1 MISVS
6 QQANA
11 LVNSLI
17 GENRISTLGLVVV
30 DEVSES
36 KICSIILLSTDKLLC
51 AEHLLWI
58 IVKFCMS
65 QIYYILLLTHT
76 GNFLTNRLIV
86 LYKIMVSHGLVF

>member
-1 MISVS
+1 MIISVS

-36 KICSIILLSTDKLLC
+36 KICSIILLSRGGGGTPLQGLNGDVRPARVC
-51 AEHLLWI
+51 
-58 IVKFCMS
+58 FS
-65 QIYYILLLTHT
+65 
-76 GNFLTNRLIV
+76 GFL
-86 LYKIMVSHGLVF
+86 S